1 MFSKHA
7 VSCKLI
13 QYSYLPMNLRVIAT
27 GGTFDKT
34 YDPLSGELIFSESCI
49 PEVLMHARL
58 ANEISFQPL
67 LALDSLDMQDSHR
80 EKILD
85 ACRAS
90 TEQQIVIIHG
100 TDTMD
105 ATAEV
110 LGKAALSHTI
120 VLTGA
125 MVPQR
130 VKNSDAQFNLGFA
143 FAAAKLL
150 PSGVYVAMNAQIF
163 NWNEVKKNRAIGKF
177 EHK

>member
-1 MFSKHA
+1 
-7 VSCKLI
+7 
-13 QYSYLPMNLRVIAT
+13 MNMRVITT

-34 YDPLSGELIFSESCI
+34 YDPLSGTLIFSESCV
-49 PEVLMHARL
+49 PELLIQARM
-58 ANEISFQPL
+58 ANDICFEALF
-67 LALDSLDMQDSHR
+67 ALDSLDMQDSHR
-80 EKILD
+80 KQILD

-90 TEQQIVIIHG
+90 KEQQIVIIHG

-130 VKNSDAQFNLGFA
+130 VLQSDAQFNLGFA
-143 FAAAKLL
+143 IAAASML
-150 PSGVYVAMNAQIF
+150 PSGVYVAMNAQVF
-163 NWNEVKKNRAIGKF
+163 HWNDVKKNRTIGKF
-177 EHK
+177 ERR

>member
-1 MFSKHA
+1 
-7 VSCKLI
+7 
-13 QYSYLPMNLRVIAT
+13 MNMRVITT

-34 YDPLSGELIFSESCI
+34 YDPLSGTLIFSESCV
-49 PEVLMHARL
+49 PELLIQARM
-58 ANEISFQPL
+58 ANDICFEALF
-67 LALDSLDMQDSHR
+67 ALDSLDMQDSHR
-80 EKILD
+80 QQILD

-90 TEQQIVIIHG
+90 KEQQIVIIHG

-130 VKNSDAQFNLGFA
+130 VLQSDAQFNLGFA
-143 FAAAKLL
+143 IAAASML
-150 PSGVYVAMNAQIF
+150 PSGVYVAMNAQVF
-163 NWNEVKKNRAIGKF
+163 YWNDVKKNRAIGKF
-177 EHK
+177 ERK

>member
-1 MFSKHA
+1 
-7 VSCKLI
+7 
-13 QYSYLPMNLRVIAT
+13 MNMRVITT

-34 YDPLSGELIFSESCI
+34 YDPLSGTLIFSESCV
-49 PEVLMHARL
+49 PELLIQARM
-58 ANEISFQPL
+58 ANDICFEALF
-67 LALDSLDMQDSHR
+67 ALDSLDMQDSHR
-80 EKILD
+80 QQILD

-90 TEQQIVIIHG
+90 KEQQIVIIHG

-130 VKNSDAQFNLGFA
+130 VLQSDAQFNLGFA
-143 FAAAKLL
+143 IAAASML
-150 PSGVYVAMNAQIF
+150 PSGVYVAMNAQVF
-163 NWNEVKKNRAIGKF
+163 HWNDVKKNRAIGKF
-177 EHK
+177 ERK

>member
-1 MFSKHA
+1 
-7 VSCKLI
+7 
-13 QYSYLPMNLRVIAT
+13 MNMRVITT

-34 YDPLSGELIFSESCI
+34 YDPLSGTLIFSESCV
-49 PEVLMHARL
+49 PELLTQARM
-58 ANEISFQPL
+58 ANHICFEALF
-67 LALDSLDMQDSHR
+67 ALDSLDMQDSHR
-80 EKILD
+80 QQILD

-90 TEQQIVIIHG
+90 KEQQIVIIHG

-130 VKNSDAQFNLGFA
+130 VLQSDAQFNLGFA
-143 FAAAKLL
+143 IAVASML
-150 PSGVYVAMNAQIF
+150 PSGVYVAMNAQVF
-163 NWNEVKKNRAIGKF
+163 HWNDVKKNRAIGKF
-177 EHK
+177 ERK